1 MFRIILPIIFVFFSW
16 RYIMPPVDPKK
27 YWTALSIM
35 VLVYFFA
42 VPIFF
47 YLGNQLD
54 LFILACI

>member
-16 RYIMPPVDPKK
+16 RYVMSPVDPKK
-27 YWTALSIM
+27 YWTAI